1 MRILL
6 INGSYKLYLIAG
18 KIGVEDNEH
27 IMILSEAGL
36 NFIQQFEG
44 FERKLSNGSAAAYLC
59 PSNVPSIGWGTTRY
73 PNGVT
78 VRLGDVRTRTQC
90 DEYKHHDLRKFSGS
104 VNHLVKVPLTQSMF
118 DALVS
123 FTYNTGVYAFE
134 TSTLLRLLNA
144 GDYAGAA
151 GQFERWNK
159 GEAGRVLPGLV
170 RRRDAEEKLFRSEGL
185 NPTNSSANTPPII
198 ATITARRGTL
208 LKKRPVQSSE
218 LDKNEKID
226 VAAGRSYGI
235 VWRSKEADGH
245 VKVSLA
251 YGAGNWYIFAP
262 HWDGIV
268 ESEPPHDNSGSNLGS
283 SDGKVLNVPYYSQRD
298 NVTQGSDNWTR
309 TCFSSSCAMLAK
321 FLKPG
326 SITGDDDYISKRRK
340 FGDTTDANAQVACL
354 RSLGINSRFVTTWN
368 NAELRKSIDRGIP
381 VPVGILHQG
390 PSSAPRGGGHWIIVI
405 GYQNDSTAPGGGYFI
420 VHDPW
425 GEINNSTG
433 QYISTNGNKLK
444 YSYSLF
450 DSRWTVVNDSD
461 GWAIAVN

>member
-1 MRILL
+1 MVL
-6 INGSYKLYLIAG
+6 SSAG
-18 KIGVEDNEH
+18 QD
-27 IMILSEAGL
+27 L
-36 NFIQQFEG
+36 IQQFESYA
-44 FERKLSNGSAAAYLC
+44 RRLPNGDAAAYIC
-59 PSNVPSIGWGTTRY
+59 PSGVATIGWGTTFY
-73 PNGVT
+73 PNGT
-78 VRLGDVRTRTQC
+78 PVRLGDVRTRAQC
-90 DEYKHHDLRKFSGS
+90 DEYERHDLRKFSDS
-104 VNHLVKVPLTQSMF
+104 VNRLVKVPLTQSMF

-123 FTYNTGVYAFE
+123 FTYNVGAYAFE
-134 TSTLLRLLNA
+134 SSTLLRLLNA
-144 GDYAGAA
+144 KDYAGAA

-159 GEAGRVLPGLV
+159 GANGQVLAGLV

-185 NPTNSSANTPPII
+185 NPGGSSTTAPPII
-198 ATITARRGTL
+198 ATITARRSTL

-218 LDKNEKID
+218 LDKNERVD

-262 HWDGIV
+262 HWDGIA
-268 ESEPPHDNSGSNLGS
+268 ESEPPHDNSGSS
-283 SDGKVLNVPYYSQRD
+283 SGNSDSKTLNVPYYSQRD
-298 NVTQGSDNWTR
+298 NITQGSDNWTR

-354 RSLGINSRFVTTWN
+354 RSLGINTRFVTTWN

-405 GYQNDSTAPGGGYFI
+405 GYQNDSAAPGGGYFI